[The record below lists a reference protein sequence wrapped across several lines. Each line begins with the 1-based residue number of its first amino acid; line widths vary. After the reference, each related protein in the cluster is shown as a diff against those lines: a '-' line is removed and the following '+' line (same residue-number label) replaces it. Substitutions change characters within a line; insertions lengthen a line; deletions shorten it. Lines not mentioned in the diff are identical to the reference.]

1 MKKLF
6 ISISA
11 VPLSIARPYLK
22 NFKRHYPEIFNRF
35 GSGVKKD
42 RIYFDLD
49 KDKVAKPAKPPKEV
63 SDYLANIGY
72 EIENYSL
79 GIARDAKGKTKK
91 IGKIIQDKDVAKIFA
106 NDPIRSASKSA
117 VGAIAVIS
125 RHPYD
130 IIGMSFDRGW
140 DSCMNVKRGTYRSF
154 LKNDIKSGTLVMYL
168 VRPDDKN
175 INNPISRLL
184 LKPYKNDNGDVI
196 LKPSRTYG
204 AGLLKFEEAAA
215 EFCNQVNKDKPDGF
229 YRLSEEVYED
239 YEQTSVYHGNPTD
252 DLILSDDFEIE
263 EYAMSVSDQNHV
275 EIINKNF
282 AFAVRNNICKNK
294 NISLDDMKKFARHF
308 SELNLLHCVKFRN
321 LKVSEAIFVSTG
333 MKDEERPNALTE
345 ILGHFWNHPDVY
357 KIVEIL
363 FFDYQ
368 YYNTLPEI
376 AAGRLLQKAVSE
388 NNNEVIDAVILIYK
402 EGRLNTDVL
411 DAESKKLL
419 QKFV

>member
-1 MKKLF
+1 MDF
-6 ISISA
+6 I
-11 VPLSIARPYLK
+11 VYQK
-22 NFKRHYPEIFNRF
+22 
-35 GSGVKKD
+35 
-42 RIYFDLD
+42 
-49 KDKVAKPAKPPKEV
+49 
-63 SDYLANIGY
+63 
-72 EIENYSL
+72 
-79 GIARDAKGKTKK
+79 
-91 IGKIIQDKDVAKIFA
+91 
-106 NDPIRSASKSA
+106 
-117 VGAIAVIS
+117 
-125 RHPYD
+125 
-130 IIGMSFDRGW
+130 
-140 DSCMNVKRGTYRSF
+140 
-154 LKNDIKSGTLVMYL
+154 
-168 VRPDDKN
+168 
-175 INNPISRLL
+175 
-184 LKPYKNDNGDVI
+184 
-196 LKPSRTYG
+196 
-204 AGLLKFEEAAA
+204 
-215 EFCNQVNKDKPDGF
+215 
-229 YRLSEEVYED
+229 VYED

-345 ILGHFWNHPDVY
+345 ILWHFWNHPDVY